1 LKQLKNME
9 STPRPDAI
17 PATGKIPGR
26 NLMAVSF
33 VAGFV
38 QLLIKIGAAI
48 LTGSAAVFA
57 DAVESAVHVL
67 AVGFA
72 FFSLHVAARPPDRDH
87 PYGHAK
93 IGFFS
98 AGVEGGIILMAALF
112 IIGDSARRIWQGPQL
127 EEIGWGIALTG
138 LTVILN
144 LILGSFL
151 IYHGRKHHQLILTA
165 NGKHVLTD
173 AWTSLGVIAGL
184 SMVQLTGWVY
194 WDPLLAILVGANI
207 LRTGTGLVSKGFS
220 GLMDSAQEEDLR
232 LAEKILGQSLN
243 SNEVTY
249 HALRLR
255 NLGQH
260 LSIDLH
266 LVFEDRLSIREAH
279 DIATVLEHKLS
290 SAFHPPAVVMT
301 HLEPRH
307 DHERLHGPPG

>member
-1 LKQLKNME
+1 MSE
-9 STPRPDAI
+9 GAV
-17 PATGKIPGR
+17 PGSK
-26 NLMAVSF
+26 LIAMSF
-33 VAGFV
+33 VAGLV
-38 QLLIKIGAAI
+38 QLLIKLGAAI

-72 FFSLHVAARPPDRDH
+72 FFSLHMAARPPDRDH

-112 IIGDSARRIWQGPQL
+112 IIGDSIRRVWQGPQV
-127 EEIGWGIALTG
+127 EEIGLGIVLTALT
-138 LTVILN
+138 LLLN
-144 LILGSFL
+144 VTLGSVLILQ
-151 IYHGRKHHQLILTA
+151 GRKHNQLILTA

-173 AWTSLGVIAGL
+173 AWTSLGVIVGL
-184 SMVQLTGWVY
+184 SLVQLTGWGY
-194 WDPLLAILVGANI
+194 WDPILAVVVGANL
-207 LRTGTGLVSKGFS
+207 LRTGSDLVQKGFS
-220 GLMDSAQEEDLR
+220 GLMDSAQEEDLDK
-232 LAEKILGQSLN
+232 AESILKESLQGHD
-243 SNEVTY
+243 VTY

-255 NLGQH
+255 SLGQH

-266 LVFEDRLSIREAH
+266 LVFDDKLSIRDAH
-279 DIATVLEHKLS
+279 DMATMLEHKLS

-307 DHERLHGPPG
+307 DHDRLHGSPGNW